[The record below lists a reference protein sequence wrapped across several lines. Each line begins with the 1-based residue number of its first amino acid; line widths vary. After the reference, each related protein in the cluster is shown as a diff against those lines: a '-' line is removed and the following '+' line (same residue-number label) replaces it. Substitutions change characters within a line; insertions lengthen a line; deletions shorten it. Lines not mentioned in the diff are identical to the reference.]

1 MTLTDALPLLA
12 GLALGAW
19 LARLVEKSGFSLDR
33 VLRWGASYGQ
43 TEWRRAWVL
52 ALALLWLAS
61 AALSLTPLHDAA
73 KPIPVGPVA
82 AVVAGLIA
90 GAAMAILAGDVV
102 SLGFGMGR
110 TCLVSTTAFAAWVAG
125 YLLMSH
131 GPLASLTVWLRSIGP
146 AGLEESRL
154 PGLAGAASALAGEHL
169 RPVGEAVAAFLV
181 PAALGLIACA
191 RLLREPVRVS
201 PGRME
206 WPKQGAGLALLV
218 ALGWAIAIWGGETS
232 GLNAVSAV
240 ETVREAAMGGRLWLH
255 PSLLV
260 TAGLVG
266 YAFLKS
272 LRLRTLFPRAV
283 SSKRHAVI
291 VVAAGGLLGVASAVA
306 GGDPSAHAFFGLST
320 LSVGSMLFAVST
332 WMGAR
337 FAGRFDRRRHGRPE
351 EGEA

>member
-33 VLRWGASYGQ
+33 VLRWGAAYGQ
-43 TEWRRAWVL
+43 REWRRAWWL

-61 AALSLTPLHDAA
+61 SMLSLTYLRDAA
-73 KPIPVGPVA
+73 RPIPLGPLA

-90 GAAMAILAGDVV
+90 GAAVAILSGDVV
-102 SLGFGMGR
+102 SLGFGLGR
-110 TCLVSTTAFAAWVAG
+110 TCLVSTTAFVAWVG
-125 YLLMSH
+125 GCLLAAH
-131 GPLASLTVWLRSIGP
+131 GPLAPLTGWLRSFG
-146 AGLEESRL
+146 AGGLDEARL
-154 PGLAGAASALAGEHL
+154 PGLAGAATALAGEHL
-169 RPVGEAVAAFLV
+169 RPVGEAVAAFFV
-181 PAALGLIACA
+181 PAAAALFVFVL
-191 RLLREPVRVS
+191 LLRAPVRVS

-218 ALGWAIAIWGGETS
+218 ALGWALAIWGGETS

-240 ETVREAAMGGRLWLH
+240 ETVREAAVGGRLWLH

-266 YAFLKS
+266 YALLKS
-272 LRLRTLFPRAV
+272 LRQRTLFPRTVA
-283 SSKRHAVI
+283 SRRHAVV

-320 LSVGSMLFAVST
+320 LSVGSLLFAVSI
-332 WMGAR
+332 WIGAR
-337 FAGRFDRRRHGRPE
+337 LAGRFERRRHGRLE